1 MCNLHNTANKFLYIF
16 AVLLT
21 FSSLWLCFSFVDQLN
36 EFLAFGACGGCVLGG
51 GVVYVCFVLFVMWA
65 FFMCCGGGV
74 MFDWPGSCL
83 LALVDV
89 MAIKL
94 VVSFS
99 ANKVLGVTRWRCA
112 Y

>member
-1 MCNLHNTANKFLYIF
+1 MCALSYLSCGRFLC
-16 AVLLT
+16 AL
-21 FSSLWLCFSFVDQLN
+21 
-36 EFLAFGACGGCVLGG
+36 GCVC
-51 GVVYVCFVLFVMWA
+51 V
-65 FFMCCGGGV
+65 GV

-112 Y
+112 GDVLINSLRSLAA